1 MQRSLNETKMIT
13 HQVIPKKRWR
23 NKVISEKTLE
33 IVKSTSPILAKEG
46 EAITQLF
53 YKKLFANHPE
63 LKNIFNM
70 TNQSK
75 GEQARALADSIFQY
89 AVHIDKL
96 EALGD
101 AVNRIAHKHASLQ
114 VAPEHYPI
122 VGKFLL
128 EAIQEHL
135 SLPDNDPVLTAWA
148 EAYGALAA
156 IFVNTE
162 EAIYKDNEE
171 KLGGWRGDREFVITD
186 IKQEGDD
193 IRSLYLSSKDGQ
205 PIASFLP
212 GQYVGIKIMPD
223 NAEFTEIR
231 QYSLSNAPNNHTY
244 RITVRAETHSGNPAG
259 IVSHFLHQLT
269 VGDTLL
275 LQPPTGEFIIKEAND
290 NLTFIAG
297 GVGITPL
304 ISMLLDK
311 IEKEEDVSNVTFI
324 QCCRDKTHHIFAEEL
339 KSLQEK
345 HGFKY
350 LVSYEQG
357 SGADTEGRLTAEQ
370 LNQWL
375 ENKQAPVYFCGPKP
389 FMAEINRTLQKI
401 GFNEEQ
407 LHYELFGPT
416 LALD

>member
-1 MQRSLNETKMIT
+1 ML
-13 HQVIPKKRWR
+13 
-23 NKVISEKTLE
+23 SEKTLK
-33 IVKSTSPILAKEG
+33 IVKSTAPVLAKEG
-46 EAITQLF
+46 EAITKLF
-53 YKKLFANHPE
+53 YQKLFANHPE

-70 TNQSK
+70 ANQSK

-114 VAPEHYPI
+114 VAPEHYPV
-122 VGKFLL
+122 VGRFLL

-135 SLPDNDPVLTAWA
+135 SLSSEDPILTAWA

-171 KLGGWRGDREFVITD
+171 KLGGWRGDREFI
-186 IKQEGDD
+186 ISD
-193 IRSLYLSSKDGQ
+193 IREEGGDIQSFYLNAKDGLS
-205 PIASFLP
+205 IASFLP
-212 GQYVGIKIMPD
+212 GQYVGVKVSPE

-244 RITVRAETHSGNPAG
+244 RITVRAETHPGSPTG

-269 VGDTLL
+269 VGDIVL
-275 LQPPTGEFIIKEAND
+275 LQPPTGEFVIKHPKD
-290 NLTFIAG
+290 DLIFIAG

-304 ISMLLDK
+304 MSMLLDK
-311 IEKEEDVSNVTFI
+311 IEKKEDVSKITFI
-324 QCCRDKTHHIFAEEL
+324 QCCRDQTHHIFADEL
-339 KSLQEK
+339 QLLQK
-345 HGFKY
+345 QYGFKY
-350 LVSYEQG
+350 FVSYEH
-357 SGADTEGRLTAEQ
+357 GAGANVEGHLTAD
-370 LNQWL
+370 LLTQWL
-375 ENKQAPVYFCGPKP
+375 DNKQTHVYFCGPKS
-389 FMAEINRTLQKI
+389 FMAEISRTLQKI
-401 GFNEEQ
+401 GFNENQ